1 MELRSRLFK
10 ILGEIIP
17 TLQERELCHRKKHKL
32 MAEDIYIIG
41 NSLVSTM
48 EDKRLKKFLKPS
60 NIKMNESLD
69 QSEMNTIC
77 IDVEQDKNESNL
89 LQICVELKVSV
100 QELVGKVKHLEE
112 KMVILEKEATE
123 SKLQIKLLTD
133 ARKKLGPNEQIVEAE
148 VHADINGVQ
157 QMPRKAEYKIN
168 KRTIQVSNSEELTA
182 ARSSDD
188 NTPFHHTSA
197 ERRDILRGIKRNQ
210 GIKKNSTVLISIWMQ
225 IKFLFLFLFLFL
237 YMSV

>member
-1 MELRSRLFK
+1 MGILPNRVDLLKDPTEHNGTEATLPNFVDMFRNSANSNDSVEIFIKFLEDIFAKPRSEIIELCDEFEIEALMELRSRLFK

-48 EDKRLKKFLKPS
+48 EDKRLKKLLKPS

-100 QELVGKVKHLEE
+100 QELVGKVNTGYKPRICTQLNLYL
-112 KMVILEKEATE
+112 VITKCNA
-123 SKLQIKLLTD
+123 S
-133 ARKKLGPNEQIVEAE
+133 
-148 VHADINGVQ
+148 
-157 QMPRKAEYKIN
+157 
-168 KRTIQVSNSEELTA
+168 
-182 ARSSDD
+182 
-188 NTPFHHTSA
+188 
-197 ERRDILRGIKRNQ
+197 
-210 GIKKNSTVLISIWMQ
+210 
-225 IKFLFLFLFLFL
+225 
-237 YMSV
+237 